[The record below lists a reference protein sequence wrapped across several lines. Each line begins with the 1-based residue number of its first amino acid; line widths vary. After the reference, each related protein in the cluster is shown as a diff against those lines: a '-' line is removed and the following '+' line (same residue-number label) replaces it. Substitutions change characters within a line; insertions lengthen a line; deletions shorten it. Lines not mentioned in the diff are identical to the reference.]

1 MVGVSSSE
9 DLRQDP
15 RWQLAQRVASSEV
28 MRKSLR
34 LQEVLLFLTESALRD
49 RGSTIHEQDIGIGVF
64 GRSADYSTSEDTIV
78 RVHTFQLRKRLQLY
92 FDTEGLHEPVVIK
105 IPKGSYGPV
114 FVARTSTDVPDRP
127 KGFLRVDRRLLAQA
141 VLTAIVLLVLG
152 GSLGW
157 CLHSAWKARG
167 SGVADS
173 FWNQMFDNGKS
184 IDLVM
189 GDACLSTLQGPLF
202 LRRDISLR
210 EYQSRSL
217 DQSLAAM
224 GDPSRREVARSLLG
238 LFYVPLS
245 DATAAHRLGM
255 LAAKHQTSLDIVFA
269 RDFSTRHLDSHNVIL
284 EGNRRSNPWMGFF
297 EDRLNFQYQ
306 YDLANDFGY
315 FRNVRPQQ
323 GEAQAYRV
331 EWNAHGF
338 SRLAYLPN
346 LTGTGTVLMLS
357 GTDIQSVD
365 AAARF
370 VTSEEW
376 IARIRERLALKPRAL
391 IPYFEALLQ
400 TDLLM
405 GSAPRFELI
414 AVRVHSR

>member
-1 MVGVSSSE
+1 VGA
-9 DLRQDP
+9 DLANDLCQDP
-15 RWQLAQRVASSEV
+15 RWQLAQRVAASEV

-34 LQEVLLFLTESALRD
+34 LQEVLLFLTECVLRD
-49 RGSTIHEQDIGIGVF
+49 PGSTIHEHDIGVGVF
-64 GRSADYSTSEDTIV
+64 GRAADYNSSEDTIV

-92 FDTEGLHEPVVIK
+92 FDGEGLHEPVAIK

-114 FVARTSTDVPDRP
+114 FVARTSTDGPDLP
-127 KGFLRVDRRLLAQA
+127 EGSLKVDRRFLAQA
-141 VLTAIVLLVLG
+141 GLAAIVLLVLG

-157 CLHSAWKARG
+157 FLHSAWKTRA

-184 IDLVM
+184 IDLVL

-210 EYQSRSL
+210 EYQSRGL
-217 DQSLAAM
+217 DQSLEAIR
-224 GDPSRREVARSLLG
+224 DSSRREVARSLLG

-245 DATAAHRLGM
+245 DATAAHRLGI

-269 RDFSTRHLDSHNVIL
+269 RDFSTRHLDTHNVIL
-284 EGNRRSNPWMGFF
+284 EGNRRSNPWMAFF

-315 FRNVRPQQ
+315 FRNVQPKRE
-323 GEAQAYRV
+323 EAPIYRV
-331 EWNAHGF
+331 VWNTHGF
-338 SRLAYLPN
+338 SRVAYLPN

-376 IARIRERLALKPRAL
+376 IARIRERLALRPRAPL
-391 IPYFEALLQ
+391 PYFEALLQ

-414 AVRVHSR
+414 AVRTHGR